1 MYPQITKL
9 KAMSESNRQSKQQI
23 YTSENLR
30 WQNNLVETAKI
41 SMFKVIKDIKEGIK
55 LTQK

>member
-41 SMFKVIKDIKEGIK
+41 SMFKVIKDIKEGTK